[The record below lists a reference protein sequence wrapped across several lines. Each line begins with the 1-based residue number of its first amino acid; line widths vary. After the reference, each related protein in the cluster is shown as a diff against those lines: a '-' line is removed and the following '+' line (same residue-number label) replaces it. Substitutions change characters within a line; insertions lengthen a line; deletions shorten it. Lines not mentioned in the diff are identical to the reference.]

1 MTTQNQTIEV
11 KVLGRKINENSARQ
25 IRLKENEAK
34 RAQGL
39 IKRGRPVIEGSE
51 SQVKKL
57 RQKIK
62 VDLGYTLRRGRP
74 IVEGSE
80 SQIKKARQMEKLVNG
95 VELRRGRPA
104 NTESKHYQRVKDL
117 ETRRMNGTLKLGRP
131 KSDDIVINVKTK
143 AKIKEYVMS

>member
-25 IRLKENEAK
+25 IRLKENKAK

-39 IKRGRPVIEGSE
+39 IKRGRPVI
-51 SQVKKL
+51 
-57 RQKIK
+57 
-62 VDLGYTLRRGRP
+62 
-74 IVEGSE
+74 EGSE

-143 AKIKEYVMS
+143 AKEYVMS

>member
-51 SQVKKL
+51 SQ
-57 RQKIK
+57 
-62 VDLGYTLRRGRP
+62 
-74 IVEGSE
+74 
-80 SQIKKARQMEKLVNG
+80 IKKTRQMEKLVNG
-95 VELRRGRPA
+95 VELRRGRPS
-104 NTESKHYQRVKDL
+104 NPESKHYQRVNDL